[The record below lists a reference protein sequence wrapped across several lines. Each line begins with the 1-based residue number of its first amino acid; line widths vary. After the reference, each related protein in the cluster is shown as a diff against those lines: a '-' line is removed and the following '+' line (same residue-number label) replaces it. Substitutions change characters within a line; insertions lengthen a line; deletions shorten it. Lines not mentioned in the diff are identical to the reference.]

1 MLIKRILSGVIF
13 VPIIALLALHP
24 ISFLILICVITVL
37 LSLEFYQL
45 AELIGAR
52 ISKFLGIIFCLLFCL
67 SAFISNQNT
76 LLPFSL
82 DWAAPELL
90 IYLSILVS
98 FAHQIIKRDTRS
110 ALLTISAFSV
120 GILYVGWAF
129 SRHLILIR
137 DMTNGVGLIFLFIA
151 IIWFGDTGA
160 YAIGKL
166 FGRHKLIPA
175 ISPGKTIEGAIG
187 GLFFGTLGGI
197 AIKYA
202 FLSKVIALYHVI
214 ILGLLLGII
223 GQISDLGESL
233 LKRNADRKDSGNL
246 IPGHGGVLDRCDSM
260 ILTAPVFYYY
270 LKYLLP

>member
-1 MLIKRILSGVIF
+1 MA
-13 VPIIALLALHP
+13 AL
-24 ISFLILICVITVL
+24 
-37 LSLEFYQL
+37 
-45 AELIGAR
+45 
-52 ISKFLGIIFCLLFCL
+52 
-67 SAFISNQNT
+67 
-76 LLPFSL
+76 
-82 DWAAPELL
+82 ELL
-90 IYLSILVS
+90 VYLSIFVS
-98 FAHQIIKRDTRS
+98 FVYQIIKRDTKS
-110 ALLTISAFSV
+110 ALLTISAFFV
-120 GILYVGWAF
+120 GIIYIGWAF

-137 DMTNGVGLIFLFIA
+137 AMTNGVGLIFLFIA

-202 FLSKVIALYHVI
+202 FLSKVIALHHII

-223 GQISDLGESL
+223 GQSSDLGESL

-246 IPGHGGVLDRCDSM
+246 IPGHGGILDRCDSM

-270 LKYLLP
+270 LKYLLNIT